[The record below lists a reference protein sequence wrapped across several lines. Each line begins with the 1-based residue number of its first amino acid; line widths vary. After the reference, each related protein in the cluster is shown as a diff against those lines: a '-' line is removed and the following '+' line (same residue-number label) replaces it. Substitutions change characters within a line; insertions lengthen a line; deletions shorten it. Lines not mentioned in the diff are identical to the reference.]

1 MKITVKNLSGA
12 DVREIEVAD
21 EVFDYPYKEHLIH
34 LAVKSYL
41 AAKRAGTHKTKTR
54 AEVRGSG
61 KKLWRQK
68 GTGRARMGSVR
79 SPIWRKGGTVHGP
92 QPRSYQ
98 DKLSVREKKNA
109 LKSALSRKLA
119 DAEIT
124 VVESLDLESPKT
136 KALAGTL
143 KGLGVDRKA
152 LLVDALENENL
163 RLASRNHPK
172 LKAVDALGLNVYDV
186 VDRDRVILSESALTR
201 LLEVLAK

>member
-1 MKITVKNLSGA
+1 MKIQVKNLSGA

-21 EVFDYPYKEHLIH
+21 DVFAYPYKEHLIH

-79 SPIWRKGGTVHGP
+79 SPIWRKGGVVHGP

-119 DAEIT
+119 DEQIT
-124 VVESLDLESPKT
+124 VVENLDLESPKT
-136 KALAGTL
+136 KALAGAL
-143 KGLGVDRKA
+143 NGLGVERKT
-152 LLVDALENENL
+152 LLVDSRDNENL
-163 RLASRNHPK
+163 QLASRNNPK
-172 LKAVDALGLNVYDV
+172 LKAIDALSLNVYDV
-186 VDRDRVILSESALTR
+186 VDRDRVIVSEAALNR
-201 LLEVLAK
+201 ILEVLAS